1 MFSNVI
7 LKFRNF
13 YVNNFKTKIIG
24 FINYK
29 NEINLSKP
37 RYLYFLN
44 FFPFIL
50 IISILNFFKINCLIE
65 KDNLYFLPNK
75 EFGGILPIVID
86 VCIKS
91 KERSFSFKEKF
102 NKYANNVPISI
113 ILKNEKIRIDNEDDL
128 IIKYLKSGKFL
139 EKSFNFK
146 KIKLFSKI
154 DLLK

>member
-1 MFSNVI
+1 MFSNLL

-13 YVNNFKTKIIG
+13 YVNNFSTKIIG
-24 FINYK
+24 FINFK
-29 NEINLSKP
+29 NEIYLSKP
-37 RYLYFLN
+37 SYLYFLN
-44 FFPFIL
+44 FLPFIF

-75 EFGGILPIVID
+75 EFGGILPIVLD

-91 KERSFSFKEKF
+91 KESSINFKEKF

-113 ILKNEKIRIDNEDDL
+113 ILKNEEIKIDNEDEL
-128 IIKYLKSGKFL
+128 VIKYLKSGKFL
-139 EKSFNFK
+139 EKSFNYK